1 MKKYEVVRETKYG
14 DVRIRGG
21 FKSKESAKMFL
32 EEYERVVPHIRGALK
47 VVEEKP
53 KTIAE
58 EVLEEIWA
66 RKNEV

>member
-1 MKKYEVVRETKYG
+1 MEGEGCRPFMNQMPINSLMG
-14 DVRIRGG
+14 
-21 FKSKESAKMFL
+21 SSQ
-32 EEYERVVPHIRGALK
+32 EYERVVPHIRGALK